1 VGGACSANG
10 GEYDCVYVIGR
21 KARGK
26 ETTRK
31 TKRTGVDNIKMD
43 LVHIEWGYVD

>member
-1 VGGACSANG
+1 VALVRTDVSEEGNEVGGACSANG
-10 GEYDCVYVIGR
+10 GEEVIGE

-31 TKRTGVDNIKMD
+31 TKMQVG
-43 LVHIEWGYVD
+43 G